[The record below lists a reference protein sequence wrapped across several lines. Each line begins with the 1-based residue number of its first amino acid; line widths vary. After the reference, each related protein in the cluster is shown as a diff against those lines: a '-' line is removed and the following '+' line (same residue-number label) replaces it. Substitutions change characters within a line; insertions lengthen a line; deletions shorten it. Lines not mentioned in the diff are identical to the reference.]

1 MSAGIIGSAKMD
13 KPGEKEYFW
22 SDSNLNGKR
31 ECMKKYTEE
40 MKKDGTNEYI
50 FKLKVGHYCTCG
62 KEYEILEFD
71 LSFDPANVK

>member
-1 MSAGIIGSAKMD
+1 MLAGIIGSAKMD
-13 KPGEKEYFW
+13 KPGENGHFWNDLPGQRGCMKEYMK
-22 SDSNLNGKR
+22 NMKR
-31 ECMKKYTEE
+31 DE
-40 MKKDGTNEYI
+40 TNEYI

>member
-22 SDSNLNGKR
+22 GDDLKK
-31 ECMKKYTEE
+31 EKDCMKKYMEE
-40 MKKDGTNEYI
+40 MKKENEYI